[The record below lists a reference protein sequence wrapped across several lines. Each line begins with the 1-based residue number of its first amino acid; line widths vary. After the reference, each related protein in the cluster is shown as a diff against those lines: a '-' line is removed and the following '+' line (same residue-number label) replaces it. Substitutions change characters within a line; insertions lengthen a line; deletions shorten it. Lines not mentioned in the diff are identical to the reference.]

1 MGGPSNFRLERIL
14 EAAQQP
20 ETNLMYTALTGQRK
34 QSVSDV
40 KRFFNQQLIDW
51 LNKQNYSYKVKYMGA
66 IHNWRLACDERGLTQ
81 AQRSEYNKAFLELI
95 LDELMPWHKY
105 QYDFSTLEVNR

>member
-1 MGGPSNFRLERIL
+1 M

-20 ETNLMYTALTGQRK
+20 ETNLTYTALVGQRK

-40 KRFFNQQLIDW
+40 ERFFNQQLIDW
-51 LNKQNYSYKVKYMGA
+51 LNKQNYSYEAKYTGV

-95 LDELMPWHKY
+95 LDELMPWHKD
-105 QYDFSTLEVNR
+105 QYDFSTLEINR

>member
-1 MGGPSNFRLERIL
+1 M

-20 ETNLMYTALTGQRK
+20 ETNLTHTALTGQRK

-40 KRFFNQQLIDW
+40 ERFFNQQLIDW
-51 LNKQNYSYKVKYMGA
+51 LSKRNYPYEVGT

-105 QYDFSTLEVNR
+105 QYDLSTLEVTR

>member
-1 MGGPSNFRLERIL
+1 M

-20 ETNLMYTALTGQRK
+20 ETNLTYTALVGQRK

-40 KRFFNQQLIDW
+40 ERFFNQQLIDW
-51 LNKQNYSYKVKYMGA
+51 LNKQNYSYEAKYMGV
-66 IHNWRLACDERGLTQ
+66 IHNWRGLTQ

-95 LDELMPWHKY
+95 LDELMPWHKD
-105 QYDFSTLEVNR
+105 QYDFSTLEINR

>member
-1 MGGPSNFRLERIL
+1 M

-20 ETNLMYTALTGQRK
+20 ETNLTYTALVGQRK

-40 KRFFNQQLIDW
+40 ERFFNQQLIDW
-51 LNKQNYSYKVKYMGA
+51 LNKQNYSYEAKYMSV

-81 AQRSEYNKAFLELI
+81 AQRSEYNKGFLELI
-95 LDELMPWHKY
+95 LDELMPWHRD
-105 QYDFSTLEVNR
+105 QYDLSTLEINR